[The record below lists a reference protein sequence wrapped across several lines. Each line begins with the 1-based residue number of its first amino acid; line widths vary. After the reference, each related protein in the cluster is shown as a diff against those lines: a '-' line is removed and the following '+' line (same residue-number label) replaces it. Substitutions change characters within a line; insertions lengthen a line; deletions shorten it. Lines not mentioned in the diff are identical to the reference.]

1 MAVPAD
7 DLEHNGPVCD
17 SAQEGT
23 RVFRERVQ
31 C

>member
-1 MAVPAD
+1 MALSTD

-23 RVFRERVQ
+23 GVFRERVQ